1 MKRYITCQITSEG
14 YVAIWWYDDVQDK
27 IIGAK
32 CLVSEGVEDR
42 GYVQYSKVANHM
54 NLWKAAVEDGID
66 DSRKQK
72 LLNSSYRSLERGR
85 VVFDIKTQCY
95 QIICSSAIAS
105 NKKVI
110 KLIAEECNLL
120 DKQVMIIPDV
130 HYDNN
135 AVDMLELFTE

>member
-54 NLWKAAVEDGID
+54 NLWKAVVEEDID
-66 DSRKQK
+66 DNRKQK

-95 QIICSSAIAS
+95 QIICSSVIAS
-105 NKKVI
+105 DEKVI

-120 DKQVMIIPDV
+120 DKQVMVIPNV
-130 HYDNN
+130 HYDND
-135 AVDMLELFTE
+135 AIDMLELFTE